1 MLLICLTSAN
11 TYRVNT
17 DADLLDEYLA
27 GIAQKESAALSD
39 LYTATSACVYGYIL
53 SILKNTY
60 DAEDVLQE
68 CFLSIYASASGYRSS
83 GKPMAWILTIA
94 KNLCLQK
101 IREQKKETVIS
112 SEDYNYCF
120 DDNES
125 MTPED
130 KLVLQACMKLLSDE
144 ERQIVL
150 LHAVAGWKHREIAE
164 WMSLSLSA
172 VLSKYNRALKKLK
185 AYMKERSADE

>member
-120 DDNES
+120 DGNES

-144 ERQIVL
+144 ERQIIL